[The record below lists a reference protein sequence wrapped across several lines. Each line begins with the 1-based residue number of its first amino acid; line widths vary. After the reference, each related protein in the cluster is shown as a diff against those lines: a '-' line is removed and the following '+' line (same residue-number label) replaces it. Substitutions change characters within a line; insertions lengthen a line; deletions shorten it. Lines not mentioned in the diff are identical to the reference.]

1 MGDVYV
7 LDSFALIPYLE
18 KGKGA
23 RKVKEILSQAEKGRN
38 RVLLCIVNLGE
49 VYYITYRRYGPD
61 KGEQVLSAIEQ
72 LPVEVVDADRR
83 ITLSAARIKATYPI
97 AYADAF
103 ALALANDRDAHLV
116 TGDPEFKKLKAK
128 VPILWI

>member
-1 MGDVYV
+1 MADVYV
-7 LDSFALIPYLE
+7 LDSFALISYLE

-61 KGEQVLSAIEQ
+61 KVEQVLSAIEQ

-103 ALALANDRDAHLV
+103 AVALANDSDAHLV

>member
-1 MGDVYV
+1 MADVYV
-7 LDSFALIPYLE
+7 LDSFALISYLE

-23 RKVKEILSQAEKGRN
+23 KKVKEILSQAEKGRN

-61 KGEQVLSAIEQ
+61 KAEQVLSAIEQ
-72 LPVEVVDADRR
+72 LPVKVVDADRR
-83 ITLSAARIKATYPI
+83 ITLRAARIKATYPM

-103 ALALANDRDAHLV
+103 ALALANDMDAHLI

-128 VPILWI
+128 VSILWK